1 MDHKKTTIGDE
12 NVSEVKW
19 IKIATDIFDDEKILL
34 IESLPSSDSILVIW
48 LKLLTLAGKQ
58 NNSGVL
64 LLNDRIAYTEEMLST
79 IFRRDINTVRMALK
93 AFEQYGMI
101 EVLEG
106 VITIPNWGKHQ
117 TLDKIEKYN
126 SYKKEYMR
134 EYRSKQKKLAIS
146 ENSCCNSNMGSNEES
161 NCNSNVTCIEEE
173 IEREEELDIDTKEI
187 NNSKLSL
194 ACGPKVPLQDI
205 ISKWN
210 TNSNLSKITKLDP
223 NTSRYKMLQARI
235 KQYSIEQV
243 MQAIDN
249 ISKSDF
255 LQGFTSDFKI
265 TFDWFVKPNNFVK
278 VLEGNYTNKGENTGG
293 HNRITGEIELS
304 PAEKIQRDYRG
315 EQSDAPLGF

>member
-1 MDHKKTTIGDE
+1 MA
-12 NVSEVKW
+12 EVKW

-48 LKLLTLAGKQ
+48 LKLLTFAGKQ

-64 LLNDRIAYTEEMLST
+64 LLNDRIAYTEEMLAT
-79 IFRRDINTVRMALK
+79 IFRRDINTVRMALR

-117 TLDKIEKYN
+117 NLDAIERKRDYQKKY
-126 SYKKEYMR
+126 MQQRR
-134 EYRSKQKKLAIS
+134 EKQKTLACKS
-146 ENSCCNSNMGSNEES
+146 NSES
-161 NCNSNVTCIEEE
+161 NCETNSKTNVSRAEEE
-173 IEREEELDIDTKEI
+173 RERERDNKELYKEEIKDSQLLPVD
-187 NNSKLSL
+187 
-194 ACGPKVPLQDI
+194 CGPKVPLQAI

-210 TNSNLSKITKLDP
+210 DNPNLSKVTKLDP

-265 TFDWFVKPNNFVK
+265 TFDWLVKPNNFVK
-278 VLEGNYTNKGENTGG
+278 VLEGNYTNKGEKTGG
-293 HNRITGEIELS
+293 HNGSTGEIELS

-315 EQSDAPLGF
+315 GQSTDEKLPF

>member
-1 MDHKKTTIGDE
+1 MAHTKTTIGDE
-12 NVSEVKW
+12 KVSEVKW

-58 NNSGVL
+58 NNSGVFM
-64 LLNDRIAYTEEMLST
+64 LNDRIAYTDEMLST
-79 IFRRDINTVRMALK
+79 IFRRDINTVRMALR
-93 AFEQYGMI
+93 AFQEYGMI
-101 EVLEG
+101 EVIEG
-106 VITIPNWGKHQ
+106 VITIPNWCKHQ
-117 TLDKIEKYN
+117 NLDAIERKRDYQKKY
-126 SYKKEYMR
+126 MQQRR
-134 EYRSKQKKLAIS
+134 EKQKTIACKT
-146 ENSCCNSNMGSNEES
+146 NSES
-161 NCNSNVTCIEEE
+161 NCETNCKSNVSRAEEE
-173 IEREEELDIDTKEI
+173 RYKEERYTKELDKEEI
-187 NNSKLSL
+187 KDSQLL
-194 ACGPKVPLQDI
+194 PVDCGPKVPLQTI

-210 TNSNLSKITKLDP
+210 ANSNLSKVTKLDT

-255 LQGFTSDFKI
+255 LQGFTNNFKI

-293 HNRITGEIELS
+293 HNRTTSEIELS

-315 EQSDAPLGF
+315 EHKDEPLDF